1 MQNVYNRM
9 VHTCF
14 QKCVSRF
21 AEAELASGEQTCID
35 RCALKYMIVQ
45 QKINTK
51 LRNQSAEATATPNIE
66 LEQRNTK

>member
-1 MQNVYNRM
+1 M
-9 VHTCF
+9 VHQCF
-14 QKCVSRF
+14 QKCVARF

-51 LRNQSAEATATPNIE
+51 LRNQTAELPLTPNIE
-66 LEQRNTK
+66 LEQRNAK